1 MSILPPIAPEER
13 TSLDVANV
21 AKGLMQS
28 GKANSI
34 FMRGLGL
41 LQRQGPSDN
50 LAAK

>member
-34 FMRGLGL
+34 FTRGLGL
-41 LQRQGPSDN
+41 LPRQGPSDN
-50 LAAK
+50 LPAK